1 MPPSREV
8 PAPFGAPVC
17 LRAANS
23 RQRFS
28 GMRFGGEGGKIAAAM
43 AAYPGKLLS
52 YSQSLARQI
61 DDVTLQSFFRHHQD

>member
-1 MPPSREV
+1 
-8 PAPFGAPVC
+8 
-17 LRAANS
+17 
-23 RQRFS
+23 
-28 GMRFGGEGGKIAAAM
+28 MRFGGEGGKIAAAM